1 MRDETIYFSDQG
13 EVNIRALFCHT
24 SRIDRDDAEESQS
37 EEEDCTV
44 KCIHKVVVHN
54 LSLIS
59 QENVSDLA
67 SPYAMCASA
76 KDEFEVFVSDV
87 CLGKIFS
94 IPNVVEEDYTR
105 EL

>member
-1 MRDETIYFSDQG
+1 MRDKKIYVCDQG
-13 EVNIRALFCHT
+13 EVNIRALFCHA
-24 SRIDRDDAEESQS
+24 SRIDRDNAEERQS
-37 EEEDCTV
+37 DEEDCTV

-59 QENVSDLA
+59 QENVSDLV

-76 KDEFEVFVSDV
+76 KDKFEVFVSDV

-94 IPNVVEEDYTR
+94 IPNVVEEDCTR